1 MRELPAFVTVDD
13 FEAPARERL
22 PADVYD
28 YIAGGAGDEW
38 TLRQNRAAFDRWI
51 LRPRMLRGIRSED
64 LDLTTELFGTRVSM
78 PVLIA
83 PWAYQ
88 SGCHPDGEAATARAA
103 ERAGTVMVVSTTT
116 EAFLEDVAAASAGP
130 KWWQLYMFTDRGYT
144 AGVLGRATASGFGAI
159 VLTVDFQDNGLRH
172 RDTRSGFVMPIGLS
186 TSELQYDPAISW
198 DDLPWI
204 REQAPGLPLLL
215 KGILT
220 DEDATL
226 AVEAGVDGIVV
237 SNHGGRQ
244 LDGVAA
250 GITAL
255 PEVVEAVAGRIPVLI
270 DGGVRRGTDI
280 VKAMALGASA
290 VLVGRPTAWGLAGR
304 RGRAGDPSH
313 GIDQHHAAHRVPKY
327 PRHHARA
334 GHAHSLTREGSA
346 RKPAPRT
353 SGCSSRLSSSSGPPE
368 DFRDTRSS
376 TKLPN
381 KSRCG

>member
-1 MRELPAFVTVDD
+1 MEELPVFVTVDD

-22 PADVYD
+22 PSDVYD
-28 YIAGGAGDEW
+28 YYAGGAGDEW
-38 TLRQNRAAFDRWI
+38 TLRENRAAFDRWI
-51 LRPRMLRGIRSED
+51 LRPRMLRGIPYEA
-64 LDLTTELFGTRVSM
+64 LDLTTELFGTPLSM

-88 SGCHPDGEAATARAA
+88 SAAHPDGERATARAA
-103 ERAGTVMVVSTTT
+103 ERAGTIMVVSTTT
-116 EAFLEDVAAASAGP
+116 EAFLEEVAAASAGP
-130 KWWQLYMFTDRGYT
+130 KWWQLYVFTDRG
-144 AGVLGRATASGFGAI
+144 ATAEALRRAKESGFGAI

-220 DEDATL
+220 AEDTLL
-226 AVEAGVDGIVV
+226 AVQAGVDGIIV

-250 GITAL
+250 AITAL
-255 PEVVEAVAGRIPVLI
+255 PEVVDAVAGRIPVLM

-280 VKAMALGASA
+280 VKALALGASA
-290 VLVGRPTAWGLAGR
+290 VLVGRPTAWGLAVNGE
-304 RGRAGDPSH
+304 RGVVDVLE
-313 GIDQHHAAHRVPKY
+313 ILRVELMNAMLLTGC
-327 PRHHARA
+327 R
-334 GHAHSLTREGSA
+334 SLGEITSELI
-346 RKPAPRT
+346 APT
-353 SGCSSRLSSSSGPPE
+353 P
-368 DFRDTRSS
+368 
-376 TKLPN
+376 
-381 KSRCG
+381 

>member
-1 MRELPAFVTVDD
+1 MGDELFVTLDD

-22 PADVYD
+22 PSDVYD

-38 TLRQNRAAFDRWI
+38 TLRENRRAFDRWTI
-51 LRPRMLRGIRSED
+51 RPRMLRGIDDAD
-64 LDLTTELFGTRVSM
+64 LDTSTELFGTPLSM

-88 SGCHPDGEAATARAA
+88 SGVHPDGEGGTARAA

-130 KWWQLYMFTDRGYT
+130 KWWQLYVFTDRGVT
-144 AGVLGRATASGFGAI
+144 AEALRRAVAAGFRAI
-159 VLTVDFQDNGLRH
+159 VLTVDFQDAGLRH

-186 TSELQYDPAISW
+186 SSELVYDSTISW

-204 REQAPGLPLLL
+204 REQTPGLPLLL

-220 DEDATL
+220 AEDAAL

-255 PEVVEAVAGRIPVLI
+255 PEVVDAVAGRIPVLM
-270 DGGVRRGTDI
+270 DGGVRRGTD
-280 VKAMALGASA
+280 VLKALALGAA
-290 VLVGRPTAWGLAGR
+290 GVLVGRPTAWGLTINGEQ
-304 RGRAGDPSH
+304 GVVDVLEILRAELRNAM
-313 GIDQHHAAHRVPKY
+313 I
-327 PRHHARA
+327 
-334 GHAHSLTREGSA
+334 L
-346 RKPAPRT
+346 
-353 SGCSSRLSSSSGPPE
+353 SGCRTVGDITSELVASVR
-368 DFRDTRSS
+368 
-376 TKLPN
+376 
-381 KSRCG
+381 